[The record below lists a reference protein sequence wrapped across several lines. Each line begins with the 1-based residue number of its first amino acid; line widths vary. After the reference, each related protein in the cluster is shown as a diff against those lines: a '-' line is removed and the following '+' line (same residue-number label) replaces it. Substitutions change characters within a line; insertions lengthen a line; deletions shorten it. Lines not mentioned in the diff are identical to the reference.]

1 MLFSMLLMSF
11 VNGIIDII
19 NIILVFGVIET
30 ILCGLKLKD
39 ATICSISEGVYLMWN
54 YKFKYKFSLH

>member
-1 MLFSMLLMSF
+1 MLFSMLLLSF

-19 NIILVFGVIET
+19 NIILVFDVIET

-39 ATICSISEGVYLMWN
+39 ATICSISEGVYIMWN